1 MSGSTGGIDPE
12 FRARL
17 RRALVTQA
25 TDARPVRR
33 GTRLAWGLVA
43 GVCLLAGAGTAW
55 ALADRGS
62 EPVAGGLETRSVDVV
77 CAAVAGPVDSL
88 SGSGG
93 ALSDPRGI
101 AVSVPVPSGA
111 NPSPE
116 LIEECARLWDEGLL
130 MSVEFQSGSPQSA
143 PVGRPALALCS
154 LADGAPVVIPA
165 PDCASAG
172 MVDWTEEDRSGS

>member
-17 RRALVTQA
+17 REALVTQA

-62 EPVAGGLETRSVDVV
+62 GPVAGGLEMRSVGVV
-77 CAAVAGPVDSL
+77 CAAVAGPIEPL

-101 AVSVPVPSGA
+101 TISVPIAAGA
-111 NPSPE
+111 DASPE
-116 LIEECARLWDEGLL
+116 LIDECARLWDEGLL
-130 MSVEFQSGSPQSA
+130 LRVELQSSSPQSA
-143 PVGRPALALCS
+143 PVGAPALALCS
-154 LADGAPVVIPA
+154 LVDGAPVVIPA

-172 MVDWTEEDRSGS
+172 MVDWTDEDRSGS